1 MATKP
6 INPPDISL
14 ADRLFPLYEANDGD
28 LALVLA
34 SARAQG
40 IRVGK
45 AALSQMEK
53 YFGWQSRLIKPLTHE
68 SGPGS
73 GQAQGNAS
81 AQLLCADKAGDLACL
96 LEEATEQKDNALK
109 ILEAEPDSITAHK
122 IYGQYIGHI
131 LKIREHLHAARMTD
145 RDRLLIDVLKALL
158 DYLMEQKQDEAVA
171 LVERDLEMIT
181 GKIRDKWA
189 SGAI

>member
-6 INPPDISL
+6 IKTPDVSL

-34 SARAQG
+34 SARTQG

-53 YFGWQSRLIKPLTHE
+53 YFEWKSRRARPIKDS
-68 SGPGS
+68 SGLAS
-73 GQAQGNAS
+73 GQATVPGS
-81 AQLLCADKAGDLACL
+81 SPLSCGDKAGDLAHL
-96 LEEATEQKDNALK
+96 LEEATAQKNNALK

-131 LKIREHLHAARMTD
+131 LKIREHLHSARMTD

-158 DYLMEQKQDEAVA
+158 DYLVEQKQDGAVA
-171 LVERDLEMIT
+171 LVERDLESIT

>member
-1 MATKP
+1 MVTKP
-6 INPPDISL
+6 IKPPDVSL
-14 ADRLFPLYEANDGD
+14 ADRLYPLYEANDGD

-53 YFGWQSRLIKPLTHE
+53 FLGWKSRLARPRKEKSGME
-68 SGPGS
+68 SGQIQRPAPT
-73 GQAQGNAS
+73 Q
-81 AQLLCADKAGDLACL
+81 DKAGDLARL
-96 LEEATEQKDNALK
+96 LEEATAQKDNALK

-131 LKIREHLHAARMTD
+131 LKIREHLHTARMTD

-171 LVERDLEMIT
+171 LVERDLESIT